1 MRPVRVLQFIGDTD
15 VEPAHVAALALH
27 RALSSH
33 AVEVRTLAL
42 APGRHGGL
50 EQDVPAVAP
59 SRRSLAA
66 RGQVRAESRWA
77 DVVVL
82 HGTRALTMATTPARS
97 TAGPAV
103 VIAHWDLAKTSGST
117 SGSTAA
123 EPPPVRRPELAI
135 TGSAD
140 AVVVISAAAARDL
153 RHRLGDRARSLDER
167 LVVLP
172 ADLAD
177 PGRPELDVPGWIEL
191 VHRLGR
197 A

>member
-1 MRPVRVLQFIGDTD
+1 MRVLQFIGDTD

-27 RALSSH
+27 RALSAH
-33 AVEVRTLAL
+33 GVEVRTLAL

-97 TAGPAV
+97 TTGPAV
-103 VIAHWDLAKTSGST
+103 VIAHWDPAATSGST
-117 SGSTAA
+117 SGSTAG
-123 EPPPVRRPELAI
+123 EQPPARRAELAVAA
-135 TGSAD
+135 TAD
-140 AVVVISAAAARDL
+140 AVVVTSAAAARDL
-153 RHRLGDRARSLDER
+153 QDRLGDAVRTLDER

-177 PGRPELDVPGWIEL
+177 PGRPELDVPGWVEL
-191 VHRLGR
+191 VHRLGP

>member
-1 MRPVRVLQFIGDTD
+1 VRVLQFIGDTD

-27 RALSSH
+27 RALTNH
-33 AVEVRTLAL
+33 GVEVRTLAL

-66 RGQVRAESRWA
+66 RGQVRAEARWA

-82 HGTRALTMATTPARS
+82 HGVRALTMATTPSRS

-103 VIAHWDLAKTSGST
+103 VIAHWDRDTTGGSAVT
-117 SGSTAA
+117 
-123 EPPPVRRPELAI
+123 EPPPLRRPELAV
-135 TGSAD
+135 TEAAS
-140 AVVVISAAAARDL
+140 AVVVTSAAAARDL
-153 RHRLGDRARSLDER
+153 EDRLGGRVRALDHR

-177 PGRPELDVPGWIEL
+177 PGRPELDLPGWTQL
-191 VHRLGR
+191 VQRLGR

>member
-1 MRPVRVLQFIGDTD
+1 VLQLIGDTD

-27 RALSSH
+27 RALTNH
-33 AVEVRTLAL
+33 GVEVRTLAL

-82 HGTRALTMATTPARS
+82 HGARALTMATAPQRS
-97 TAGPAV
+97 TTGPAM
-103 VIAHWDLAKTSGST
+103 VIAHWDLGPSST
-117 SGSTAA
+117 VT
-123 EPPPVRRPELAI
+123 PVRRPELAA
-135 TGSAD
+135 TDDAA
-140 AVVVISAAAARDL
+140 AVVVTSSQSARDL
-153 RHRLGDRARSLDER
+153 SDRLGGRVRALDVR

-172 ADLAD
+172 ADLTD
-177 PGRPELDVPGWIEL
+177 PGRPELDVPGWTQL